1 MEVAEETAIISRLE
15 YSVNRNAVHVSQ
27 NEPFNTNNTIQ
38 NFNYGLVF
46 TSGFSD
52 RLASDNQKSHENSC
66 FSISLKVKR
75 VGQFQKNCH

>member
-38 NFNYGLVF
+38 NFNYGLVL

-52 RLASDNQKSHENSC
+52 RLASDNQKSHESSC

-75 VGQFQKNCH
+75 VGKFQ